1 MYSLTDFC
9 LICLCIIF
17 RFSLIDIM
25 AECRVP
31 LVKIY
36 LTNKHLV
43 ITILFPLKFSVK
55 NILFDLFIFF

>member
-9 LICLCIIF
+9 LIYLCIIF
-17 RFSLIDIM
+17 WFSLIDIM

-36 LTNKHLV
+36 LTNMHLV
-43 ITILFPLKFSVK
+43 VYY
-55 NILFDLFIFF
+55 FIPS